1 MKRIKAIAGII
12 VIFALGAMTGALGM
26 DMMIKHR
33 IEMFHEKGPP
43 HIGPMFM
50 QRIGDRLDLTADQR
64 LEVGKILDNLEIQL
78 REIRQGFD
86 PKIKIAFDDAF
97 KKIGDQLTE
106 PQQQKLNRL
115 KEKFPRR
122 FRPDKCFRSGKHK
135 GLPGQGARPDQC
147 LPEPI
152 IPEKASK

>member
-33 IEMFHEKGPP
+33 IERFHEKGPP

-50 QRIGDRLDLTADQR
+50 ERIGNRLDLSADQR
-64 LEVGKILDNLEIQL
+64 AEVKKILDTLEKQL

-86 PKIKIAFDDAF
+86 PKIKTAFDDAF
-97 KKIGDQLTE
+97 LKIGDQLTE
-106 PQQQKLNRL
+106 PQQQQLSRL
-115 KEKFPRR
+115 KEQFPRR
-122 FRPDKCFRSGKHK
+122 FRPDKCFRSGRYR
-135 GLPGQGARPDQC
+135 GLPGQAVPPDTC
-147 LPEPI
+147 FPEPD